1 MAAEPLV
8 STLFPK
14 CRRMI
19 LGLLIGQPDRAFY
32 LREIAQRA
40 QVGVGQLQRELDR
53 LVKVGILRRFKQ
65 GRHVYFQADPAC
77 PVFDELRGI
86 VIKTIGVADVLRQVL
101 LPLRERITAAFIFGS
116 VARRE
121 ERSAS
126 DVDLLVIGEVSL
138 ADVVDVIRDA
148 EQSIGRPVNPTVY
161 PREEFS
167 DKLKAAHHF
176 VTKVAEGEKLMLIG
190 DESDVAALSGK

>member
-1 MAAEPLV
+1 M
-8 STLFPK
+8 
-14 CRRMI
+14 
-19 LGLLIGQPDRAFY
+19 
-32 LREIAQRA
+32 
-40 QVGVGQLQRELDR
+40 
-53 LVKVGILRRFKQ
+53 
-65 GRHVYFQADPAC
+65 
-77 PVFDELRGI
+77 
-86 VIKTIGVADVLRQVL
+86 IKTIGVADVLRQVL
-101 LPLRERITAAFIFGS
+101 LPLRERIAVAFIFGS

-161 PREEFS
+161 PREEFAA
-167 DKLKAAHHF
+167 KLKAGHHF
-176 VTKVAEGEKLMLIG
+176 VRKVAEGEKLMLIG

>member
-1 MAAEPLV
+1 MAAEFLV

-14 CRRMI
+14 SRRMI
-19 LGLLIGQPDRAFY
+19 LGLLIGHPDRAFY
-32 LREIAQRA
+32 LREIAQLTHL
-40 QVGVGQLQRELDR
+40 GVGQLQRELDR
-53 LVKVGILRRFKQ
+53 LVKAGIVRRFKQ

-101 LPLRERITAAFIFGS
+101 LPLRERICAAFIFGS

-167 DKLKAAHHF
+167 AKLNAGHHF
-176 VTKVAEGEKLMLIG
+176 VTKVAGGEKLMLIG
-190 DESDVAALSGK
+190 DESDVAALSGT